1 MIPAMNSLADTAM
14 QERQGGVNA
23 PYVTKVR
30 PMHLKI
36 KIAFYSVFLTTLFFS
51 LVSITLATDLRPP
64 RQGQDIYVPAYSHIY
79 HGNKETPLLLSVT
92 LSIRNIDP
100 NNSITITKV
109 DYFETAGAL
118 VKQYISKPLT
128 LGPLGSERFIVPQKD
143 NTGGSGANFIVT
155 WESDKP
161 TNPPIIESV
170 MIGTQSQLG
179 ISFTSRGQPLH

>member
-1 MIPAMNSLADTAM
+1 MNFPADTAM
-14 QERQGGVNA
+14 HVEQGEVNA
-23 PYVTKVR
+23 SYFKKAKTMR
-30 PMHLKI
+30 LKI
-36 KIAFYSVFLTTLFFS
+36 KITFYSVFLSALLFS
-51 LVSITLATDLRPP
+51 LVSISLATDSPP
-64 RQGQDIYVPAYSHIY
+64 LAQGQDIYVPAYSHIY

-155 WESDKP
+155 WKSDNP

-179 ISFTSRGQPLH
+179 ISFTSRGQPLQ